1 MTERTQVAKKKSAT
15 KSKKPAAGSR
25 AASTKKA
32 TAKSAR
38 PKSVAARK
46 KASAK
51 KTVVKKALVK
61 KAATRKAATKT
72 TKKVASKKAASK
84 KAAVKK
90 ASAGKASAKQ
100 SAAKKASARKTSTK
114 KAVAKKSA
122 AKASKSAATVRKAP
136 SKKAPSKKTLPKS
149 GAGDASGR
157 TKKATGSD
165 KQSAKQPAKPKKKPA
180 PKAKDERYTL
190 SEARAAASGLAA
202 RAGIKIVRSH
212 TSAEPA
218 EKTKTRRLK
227 KSPLTKAQLE
237 MYREILLLKR
247 SEVASDVSAMESE
260 AFGATDG
267 GAFPQHQAD
276 QGSDEYEQALSLG
289 LAETQ
294 RRLLVQIDEALT
306 RIDEGVYG
314 ICALTGGPIGRD
326 RLDATPWTKLSLE
339 GAREQDRQNYY
350 Q

>member
-1 MTERTQVAKKKSAT
+1 MAKKKSAT

-61 KAATRKAATKT
+61 KALVKKAATRKAATKT

-84 KAAVKK
+84 KAAAKK

-136 SKKAPSKKTLPKS
+136 SKKTLPKS

-157 TKKATGSD
+157 TKKTTGSD